1 MRQDSENQLYP
12 DKPCI
17 QQDPNQKRPAEIG
30 GSVRM
35 PRPVV
40 MAVRA
45 LFVIVAMI
53 MIVVMVVISA
63 MPVIIRWLQWRP
75 VRLFLMGVAHAAVFE
90 PMRFGLA

>member
-1 MRQDSENQLYP
+1 MRQDSENQLHP
-12 DKPCI
+12 DKPRI

-30 GSVRM
+30 RSVRM
-35 PRPVV
+35 PRPVM

-45 LFVIVAMI
+45 LFVIGAM
-53 MIVVMVVISA
+53 VMVVARVMIMP